1 MFHKHAR
8 HAAREGGGYVRP
20 FDRKPDLHLHIFA
33 LKVGWNK
40 RPELSRQRMRS
51 CGIERRMIF
60 MRKSLFLAAA
70 ATAALLSACG
80 LGAPTYPTFGD
91 VSYRIEGSTADANG
105 GAPVQTVVYREGP
118 KMRVETMLPNMGQAI
133 IVFDESTNAAYV
145 LNPTGQL
152 PTATVQPTSTPAGA
166 TTTTPATTAPSATT
180 TVTTAPPTQVVG
192 VAVRI
197 EDANAPQPFETAWA
211 ALGAENARS
220 TGKCEVAGEAG
231 HEWTPRE
238 APAPGVE
245 RTACITDDGIVLR
258 VSESGRTLWEA
269 TSLQRGEQDAAMFGV
284 PAGYQLIDP
293 QAVAAQVGQN
303 MEQLDSVTGGA
314 PAPQQTP
321 PPAPA
326 PRG

>member
-1 MFHKHAR
+1 
-8 HAAREGGGYVRP
+8 
-20 FDRKPDLHLHIFA
+20 
-33 LKVGWNK
+33 
-40 RPELSRQRMRS
+40 
-51 CGIERRMIF
+51 
-60 MRKSLFLAAA
+60 MRKSFLLAAA
-70 ATAALLSACG
+70 SAALLSACG

-91 VSYRIEGSTADANG
+91 VAYRIEGATASASG
-105 GAPVQTVVYREGP
+105 GAAVQTVVYRDGP
-118 KMRVETMLPNMGQAI
+118 KLRVETMLPNMGQAT

-152 PTATVQPTSTPAGA
+152 PTATVQPAATPPAGA
-166 TTTTPATTAPSATT
+166 TTTTTPAGTTTTTTTPAATTAPATT
-180 TVTTAPPTQVVG
+180 TAAAPAQQVVG

-197 EDANAPQPFETAWA
+197 EDADAPQPFETAWA

-220 TGKCEVAGEAG
+220 TGKCEVAGESG

-245 RTACITDDGIVLR
+245 RTACITEDGIVLR
-258 VSESGRTLWEA
+258 VTESGRTLWEA

-293 QAVAAQVGQN
+293 QAVAAQVGEN
-303 MEQLDSVTGGA
+303 MEQLDSVTGA
-314 PAPQQTP
+314 TPAPQQTP
-321 PPAPA
+321 APA